1 MSKNRIRQALLC
13 CVAAVFLVEA
23 AFALVSPEAAAE
35 RVGYSISG
43 PDGLSEYRAVY
54 LGMFGVLGVATLF
67 AAWRVTEPLLADV
80 ICLAIIGE
88 AVARLIGVAIDGMPS
103 GVHIAN
109 IVAESLPVLILAIRP
124 TGASAT

>member
-1 MSKNRIRQALLC
+1 
-13 CVAAVFLVEA
+13 
-23 AFALVSPEAAAE
+23 
-35 RVGYSISG
+35 
-43 PDGLSEYRAVY
+43 
-54 LGMFGVLGVATLF
+54 MFGVLGVATLF

>member
-1 MSKNRIRQALLC
+1 MRLSRNRIRQGLLC

-23 AFALVSPEAAAE
+23 AVALVNPEAAAE

-67 AAWRVTEPLLADV
+67 AAWRITEPLLADV
-80 ICLAIIGE
+80 ICLAILGE
-88 AVARLIGVAIDGMPS
+88 AAARLIGVAIDGVPS
-103 GVHIAN
+103 NVHILN
-109 IVAESLPVLILAIRP
+109 IVAESTPLLILAIRP
-124 TGASAT
+124 APDA